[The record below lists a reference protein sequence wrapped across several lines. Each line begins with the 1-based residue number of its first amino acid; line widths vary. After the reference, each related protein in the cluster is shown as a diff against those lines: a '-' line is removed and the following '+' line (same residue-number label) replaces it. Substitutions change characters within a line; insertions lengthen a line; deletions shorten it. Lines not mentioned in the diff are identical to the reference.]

1 MNESH
6 IKAMIDGLS
15 AKWQRERAATQMTL
29 GDLISDL
36 ESMPKGA
43 VVANLN
49 EPHSYRGY
57 YSDLAFELQPGTRL
71 ASDLLSDC
79 RAAMGEVFCGYK
91 GGDFVMGSLTPI
103 WIAEY
108 GCCGIRLM
116 AIGND
121 GEIEAE
127 YEDED

>member
-6 IKAMIDGLS
+6 IKAMLEGLS
-15 AKWQRERAATQMTL
+15 AELQRQRAATQMTL
-29 GDLISDL
+29 GDLISEL
-36 ESMPKGA
+36 EAMPKDA
-43 VVANLN
+43 VVANLC

-57 YSDLAFELQPGTRL
+57 YSDLAFKLQDGTRL

-79 RAAMGEVFCGYK
+79 RAAMGMVFYGYK

-103 WIAEY
+103 WVAEY
-108 GCCGIRLM
+108 GCCGRRLM
-116 AIGND
+116 ALGVD

-127 YEDED
+127 YEDDD